1 MKDNNLSN
9 ETSLYLLQHAENP
22 VHWQPWSEAALDYAK
37 EEDKLLI
44 VSIGY
49 SSCHWCHVME
59 KESFE
64 DLEVATFMN
73 KHFVN
78 VKVDREE
85 RPDVDKLYMSA
96 IQLMGV
102 QGGWPLNCILLPDG
116 RPIYG
121 GTYFKKEKWLE
132 VLKALVETSQKQPD
146 RVEAF
151 AKEIQGHLQ
160 DASYEQIKDADDLNF
175 ETIQEWVSKLKS
187 TLDTEFGG
195 YKFVPK
201 FPLPNHL
208 VFLLDY
214 GSQEQD
220 EMIELHLRRTLFAMG
235 NGGIYDHVEGGFSR
249 YSTDALWKVP
259 HFEKMLY
266 DNAQLIELYS
276 KAAMHTNSNS
286 DFEFYGTIVNE
297 TFEYLKRNLK
307 TNSGPY
313 LCSQDADSDGAEGLY
328 YCWRKDEIQQI
339 LKTDFHWVKILFGIH
354 EDEVWENGLFILQRK
369 QALIDIAEKQ
379 SWTIAETKEHISRI
393 KNILLSNRAKR
404 TRPVIDTK
412 SLTSW
417 NALLI
422 NGLTKAF
429 LAFNNEEYLKE
440 AKGIAAW
447 IIEKQLDEKGALKRN
462 YVEGVSSIDGFLD
475 DYAIT
480 IQSFICLYQIQGDL
494 SYLLY
499 AKRMTS
505 YVFSEFYSET
515 QKLFFY
521 TQKDAK
527 LIARKIDV
535 DDDVIPS
542 SNSVMAHNLYELGV
556 YFRKDDWLE
565 KSQEMLGKVKDLIS
579 KYPSGYL
586 NWMALYFRIL
596 KGTKE
601 LHVLTENKPNCA
613 ELSSLLRKRI
623 IISYHKEI
631 PMTEGYS
638 GKGIFFCENNTCLPR
653 IESIEA
659 LLKQI

>member
-1 MKDNNLSN
+1 MKDNNLST

-22 VHWQPWSEAALDYAK
+22 VHWQPWSDAALDFAK
-37 EEDKLLI
+37 EENKLLL

-64 DLEVATFMN
+64 DREVAAFMN

-132 VLKALVETSQKQPD
+132 VLKALVETSRKQPD

-151 AKEIQGHLQ
+151 AKEIQDHLQ
-160 DASYEQIKDADDLNF
+160 DASYEQIKDYDALNLG
-175 ETIQEWVSKLKS
+175 TMKKWISKLKS
-187 TLDTEFGG
+187 TFDTEFGG
-195 YKFVPK
+195 YEFVPK

-208 VFLLDY
+208 EFLLDF

-220 EMIELHLRRTLFAMG
+220 ETIELHIRRTLFAMG

-266 DNAQLIELYS
+266 DNAQLIGLYS
-276 KAAMHTNSNS
+276 KAAMHSNSNS
-286 DFEFYGTIVNE
+286 DCEYYGTIVYE

-307 TNSGPY
+307 TKFGPY
-313 LCSQDADSDGAEGLY
+313 LCSQDADSEGAEGVY
-328 YCWRKDEIQQI
+328 YCWRKNEIKKI
-339 LKTDFHWVKILFGIH
+339 LKTDFHWVKDFFGIY
-354 EDEVWENGLFILQRK
+354 EDEVWENDLFILQRK
-369 QALIDIAEKQ
+369 QALIDVAKKQ
-379 SWTIAETKEHISRI
+379 NWTIAEAKEHLSRV
-393 KNILLSNRAKR
+393 KNILFLQRGKR

-422 NGLTKAF
+422 NGLIQAY
-429 LAFNNEEYLKE
+429 LAFNNKEYLIE
-440 AKGIAAW
+440 AGDLASW
-447 IIEKQLDEKGALKRN
+447 IVEKQLDEKGALKRN
-462 YVEGVSSIDGFLD
+462 YVDGVSSIDGFLD
-475 DYAIT
+475 DYANT
-480 IQSFICLYQIQGDL
+480 IQSFIYLYQVQGDL
-494 SYLLY
+494 SYLHH
-499 AKRMTS
+499 AKRMTAF
-505 YVFSEFYSET
+505 VFSEFYSEI

-527 LIARKIDV
+527 LIARKIDI

-556 YFRKDDWLE
+556 YFRKDEWLE
-565 KSQEMLGKVKDLIS
+565 KSQEMLGKLKGLIS
-579 KYPSGYL
+579 TYPSGYL

-601 LHVLTENKPNCA
+601 LHVLTKHKPNRA
-613 ELSSLLRKRI
+613 ELLILLRKRI
-623 IISYHKEI
+623 VISYHREI
-631 PMTEGYS
+631 PMTKGYS
-638 GKGIFFCENNTCLPR
+638 EKGIFFCENNTCLPR

>member
-1 MKDNNLSN
+1 MNDKGNDIFARNRLADA
-9 ETSLYLLQHAENP
+9 TSPYLLQHKDNP
-22 VHWQPWSEAALDYAK
+22 VHWQPWEGAVFEEARRRNVPVLLSVGYAA
-37 EEDKLLI
+37 
-44 VSIGY
+44 
-49 SSCHWCHVME
+49 CHWCHVME

-64 DLEVATFMN
+64 DREVATFMN

-328 YCWRKDEIQQI
+328 YCWRKDELQQI
-339 LKTDFHWVKILFGIH
+339 LKTDFHWVKILFGIY

-369 QALIDIAEKQ
+369 QAIIDIAEKQ
-379 SWTIAETKEHISRI
+379 SWTIAETKEHISRMMMV
-393 KNILLSNRAKR
+393 R
-404 TRPVIDTK
+404 
-412 SLTSW
+412 
-417 NALLI
+417 
-422 NGLTKAF
+422 
-429 LAFNNEEYLKE
+429 
-440 AKGIAAW
+440 
-447 IIEKQLDEKGALKRN
+447 
-462 YVEGVSSIDGFLD
+462 
-475 DYAIT
+475 
-480 IQSFICLYQIQGDL
+480 
-494 SYLLY
+494 
-499 AKRMTS
+499 
-505 YVFSEFYSET
+505 
-515 QKLFFY
+515 LFF
-521 TQKDAK
+521 
-527 LIARKIDV
+527 KIM
-535 DDDVIPS
+535 S
-542 SNSVMAHNLYELGV
+542 SGTNLMA
-556 YFRKDDWLE
+556 
-565 KSQEMLGKVKDLIS
+565 I
-579 KYPSGYL
+579 
-586 NWMALYFRIL
+586 
-596 KGTKE
+596 
-601 LHVLTENKPNCA
+601 
-613 ELSSLLRKRI
+613 
-623 IISYHKEI
+623 EI
-631 PMTEGYS
+631 W
-638 GKGIFFCENNTCLPR
+638 
-653 IESIEA
+653 
-659 LLKQI
+659 

>member
-1 MKDNNLSN
+1 
-9 ETSLYLLQHAENP
+9 
-22 VHWQPWSEAALDYAK
+22 
-37 EEDKLLI
+37 
-44 VSIGY
+44 
-49 SSCHWCHVME
+49 
-59 KESFE
+59 
-64 DLEVATFMN
+64 
-73 KHFVN
+73 
-78 VKVDREE
+78 
-85 RPDVDKLYMSA
+85 
-96 IQLMGV
+96 
-102 QGGWPLNCILLPDG
+102 
-116 RPIYG
+116 
-121 GTYFKKEKWLE
+121 
-132 VLKALVETSQKQPD
+132 
-146 RVEAF
+146 
-151 AKEIQGHLQ
+151 
-160 DASYEQIKDADDLNF
+160 
-175 ETIQEWVSKLKS
+175 
-187 TLDTEFGG
+187 
-195 YKFVPK
+195 
-201 FPLPNHL
+201 

-638 GKGIFFCENNTCLPR
+638 EKGIFFCENNTCLPR